1 MRLYLYLLGME
12 TGRSPKDNKEIK
24 ISKRT
29 HEISILS
36 SVLDIGV
43 GFIKST
49 EAKEDLFQNCLYKM
63 AKYPLKYI
71 NLVHI

>member
-1 MRLYLYLLGME
+1 ME
-12 TGRSPKDNKEIK
+12 TGRSPKDNKQIK

-49 EAKEDLFQNCLYKM
+49 EAKEDFFQNFLYKK